1 MFIATMVGGPISGS
15 LMLARDFKQIGD
27 NRAARRSML
36 SGILSVLFLYAIL
49 LLFVG
54 IRPFPNG
61 VIRWKEVSIILV
73 ISTLLK
79 LIYAGIVYFTT
90 PPLLKGKINEINKIN
105 ELAAKKENRASFGQI
120 SWLTFIGFFT
130 FPVSV
135 DILSNV
141 TGTLLVLSFYF
152 SFYLYA
158 RARKVYPGK
167 FARCLFI
174 FIFTIP
180 FITYPLSLY
189 EYSRPGL
196 RVFLLVFTYSLVV
209 MGYLFLFT
217 VGLEAITA
225 IIRFLK
231 LIPGRWIKTKAA
243 GMIGFYLVIL
253 GVSALIVHGHF
264 NVVKPRI
271 QTYNIQ
277 VPKRHT
283 KLEKLKVV
291 AAADFHLSNITGPH
305 FLENVVEKINS
316 LNPDLVLIAGDITIE
331 RSKVV
336 EWKTYNAD
344 FRKIK
349 SRYGVYTIIGNH
361 ELQYNPEKTLQFIER
376 SNMRLLQ
383 DQVENIEDKIY
394 ILGRNDKSDKQ
405 RKSLEELMKSIKDDL
420 PVIMM
425 EHRISEME
433 KVEDKKIDL
442 HISGHTHAG
451 QLFPAN
457 LLMELIYKINWGYKK
472 YTDTHF
478 FVTSGVGTWGPP
490 VRVGSFSEIM
500 DINITFN

>member
-1 MFIATMVGGPISGS
+1 MLIATMVGGPISGS
-15 LMLARDFKQIGD
+15 LMLARNFKQIGD
-27 NRAARRSML
+27 NRGSRRSML

-49 LLFVG
+49 LLIVG

-61 VIRWKEVSIILV
+61 LIRWKEVSIILV

-79 LIYAGIVYFTT
+79 LIHAGVVNFTI
-90 PPLLKGKINEINKIN
+90 PPLLKGKINEIEKIN
-105 ELAAKKENRASFGQI
+105 ELAAKKENRASFRQI
-120 SWLTFIGFFT
+120 AWLTFIGFFT
-130 FPVSV
+130 FPVSM

-180 FITYPLSLY
+180 FLTYPLALY
-189 EYSRPGL
+189 EYSRPGP

-217 VGLEAITA
+217 VGLETILA
-225 IIRFLK
+225 IIRFFK
-231 LIPGRWIKTKAA
+231 LTPGSWIKTKAA

-253 GVSALIVHGHF
+253 GVPVLIVHGHF

-283 KLEKLKVV
+283 NLEKLKVV
-291 AAADFHLSNITGPH
+291 AAADFHLSKITGPH
-305 FLENVVEKINS
+305 FVKNIVDKINA
-316 LNPDLVLIAGDITIE
+316 LNPDLVIIAGDITNEKSEI
-331 RSKVV
+331 VD
-336 EWKTYNAD
+336 WKSYDAD
-344 FRKIK
+344 FRAIK
-349 SRYGVYTIIGNH
+349 SKYGVYTVIGNH

-383 DQVENIEDKIY
+383 DRSENIEDLFY
-394 ILGRNDKSDKQ
+394 VLGRSDKSDKQ
-405 RKSLEELMKSIKDDL
+405 RKSLAELMKDIKNDL
-420 PVIMM
+420 PVIMV
-425 EHRISEME
+425 EHRISEP
-433 KVEDKKIDL
+433 EDIEAQKIDL

-451 QLFPAN
+451 QLFPGT
-457 LLMELIYKINWGYKK
+457 LLMELIYRINWGYKK
-472 YTDTHF
+472 FQDTHF
-478 FVTSGVGTWGPP
+478 FVTSGVGTAGPP
-490 VRVGSFSEIM
+490 VRVGTFSEIM
-500 DINITFN
+500 EINITFK